1 MLKDFLIYGSSL
13 ILFVGLL
20 FAFIKFT
27 YNSIKNGEKAEL
39 KQQELLRKI
48 EKVEADH
55 NNLHKT
61 QSDLNTYAYHTKLL
75 NQDNKNNN

>member
-1 MLKDFLIYGSSL
+1 MLKDFLIYGCSL
-13 ILFVGLL
+13 ILFTGLL

-27 YNSIKNGEKAEL
+27 YYSIKNGEKSEL

-61 QSDLNTYAYHTKLL
+61 QSNLNTYAYHAKLL
-75 NQDNKNNN
+75 NNDKNNNN